1 MSLNIDKMATFQFLK
16 NKIQFLVFAFYIM
29 IQSVSLLCLFSLIFL
44 GCRKHDP
51 KTDPPL
57 LNTHWALS
65 SIQNTRTKANLQ
77 FPLDSA
83 HTSEYITFT
92 DSILTVKGIC
102 NSGRSSYLLFSYNDS
117 IRINGVGSTFIY
129 CYFINCDYY
138 LWHNLD
144 SAFSYKINGNQLVIY
159 SKGTFNLNFIAE

>member
-1 MSLNIDKMATFQFLK
+1 MKTAISI
-16 NKIQFLVFAFYIM
+16 
-29 IQSVSLLCLFSLIFL
+29 LCLFYLTYL
-44 GCRKHDP
+44 GCRKQDP
-51 KTDPPL
+51 QADPPL
-57 LNTHWALS
+57 LNTNWVLS

-77 FPLDSA
+77 FPLAST

-102 NSGRSSYLLFSYNDS
+102 NSGRSSIQLFTYNDS
-117 IRINGVGSTFIY
+117 IRISGVGSTFIY
-129 CYFINCDYY
+129 CDFINWEDY

-159 SKGTFNLNFIAE
+159 SKGTYNLNFIAE